1 MWEARLRS
9 EPAWLPPPPAP
20 SPRHPLVRSLQHLR
34 HLGIHRLP
42 RGGALLLA
50 HGHCTQAEG
59 QRRASA
65 ARVAARVGAEGKRFG
80 AEPLRS
86 RQAEGAADPGA
97 DALPSF
103 SARSCPSA
111 LREEVTLPAG
121 CPSSARS
128 REGEPRAAPS
138 PLLLPSPGPMR
149 SLMPH
154 SATMWRA
161 MRVACRRSL
170 VAPEVTWSSPNT
182 SSSAALP
189 PMHTSMWARSCWRV
203 VEYSSL
209 SGTWLTMPSAW
220 PRGTMVAWGGEK
232 GWGGGEGGGDNRQV
246 GGERSA
252 TSVPPCFMSQVRD
265 SWHGGQRRG
274 DRLASRPPLGAG
286 PPPPS
291 RREAGACLVD
301 WLGAGGVQ
309 RHQRV
314 SALMVCSQPPS
325 LLALRAAAG

>member
-220 PRGTMVAWGGEK
+220 PRGTMVAWGGQSS
-232 GWGGGEGGGDNRQV
+232 GGRRT
-246 GGERSA
+246 ERYKRTA
-252 TSVPPCFMSQVRD
+252 LLHVA
-265 SWHGGQRRG
+265 GQGQLARRTAQG
-274 DRLASRPPLGAG
+274 RPLG
-286 PPPPS
+286 
-291 RREAGACLVD
+291 
-301 WLGAGGVQ
+301 Q
-309 RHQRV
+309 Q
-314 SALMVCSQPPS
+314 
-325 LLALRAAAG
+325 AAAGRWPASPLQAGGRGLPCGLAWRRGCTAPPARVRPHGMQSAAEPPRSV